1 MSSQP
6 LRKAYQNL
14 QNQLLINIKK
24 STIKQNAEDVKKR
37 IALLTYQR
45 INALRDSTPDSNTKI
60 MEINR
65 KIDTLKKSSNDPQV
79 QIEEKLANGLKLQES
94 ERNDKHI
101 DDIANYLSYQRTYQE
116 LIERYNPGL
125 TMTQKDKIQKTAHK
139 VGFEL
144 PKTVY

>member
-1 MSSQP
+1 MS

-14 QNQLLINIKK
+14 HTQLLVNIKQ

-45 INALRDSTPDSNTKI
+45 INALRDSTPDANTKI

-65 KIDTLKKSSNDPQV
+65 KIDDLKKSSNDPQV
-79 QIEEKLANGLKLQES
+79 EIEKKLAEGLKLQES
-94 ERNDKHI
+94 KRNDKHI

-125 TMTQKDKIQKTAHK
+125 TMTQEDKVRKTANK

-144 PKTVY
+144 PKTNY